1 VLLQIKEN
9 ILKQSQ
15 QLDKDN
21 KELAKQYLD
30 NKALHYA
37 KIVEETN
44 NYWKSYYKD
53 CFIAAER
60 ECLSKSGS
68 SS

>member
-1 VLLQIKEN
+1 
-9 ILKQSQ
+9 LKQSQ

-30 NKALHYA
+30 NKAMHYA

-53 CFIAAER
+53 CFIAAEK
-60 ECLSKSGS
+60 ECLSKSGNS
-68 SS
+68 S